1 MIWVIINRFAVWSH
15 LNEELRGERVL
26 WHRPWVPVRSRVSY
40 TELGTVILGGGGWSS
55 SDKQSDTQSWGQLY
69 WGGGESSSDLQSSIQ
84 SWEQLYWGVGGS
96 LTVVFGWRSV
106 AEEPVLLTC
115 WLVGLWVYL
124 WFGEV
129 NRELEIITSFQN
141 NNRTK
146 KADKFHRK
154 LMTSVR
160 TFVE

>member
-1 MIWVIINRFAVWSH
+1 MIWVVINRFAVWSH

-26 WHRPWVPVRSRVSY
+26 WHRPWVPVRSRVRY
-40 TELGTVILGGGGWSS
+40 TELGTVILGGGGGPHQINSQIHRAGDSYTGEGESPHQIYNQVYRAGNSYTGGWVGV
-55 SDKQSDTQSWGQLY
+55 WQLY
-69 WGGGESSSDLQSSIQ
+69 LGGDRWLKSLS
-84 SWEQLYWGVGGS
+84 YWRVDWWVS
-96 LTVVFGWRSV
+96 
-106 AEEPVLLTC
+106 
-115 WLVGLWVYL
+115 WVYL

>member
-1 MIWVIINRFAVWSH
+1 MLI
-15 LNEELRGERVL
+15 
-26 WHRPWVPVRSRVSY
+26 
-40 TELGTVILGGGGWSS
+40 
-55 SDKQSDTQSWGQLY
+55 
-69 WGGGESSSDLQSSIQ
+69 
-84 SWEQLYWGVGGS
+84 GGS
-96 LTVVFGWRSV
+96 L
-106 AEEPVLLTC
+106 
-115 WLVGLWVYL
+115 GLSL
-124 WFGEV
+124 IREV